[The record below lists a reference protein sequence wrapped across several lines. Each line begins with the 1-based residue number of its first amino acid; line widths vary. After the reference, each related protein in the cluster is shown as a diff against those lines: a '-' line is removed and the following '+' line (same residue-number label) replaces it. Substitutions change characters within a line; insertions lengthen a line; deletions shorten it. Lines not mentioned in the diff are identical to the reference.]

1 MIIAIN
7 LCMKVNNVQ
16 LIHIPYFN
24 EIYIKKG
31 KIFILNTFD
40 H

>member
-7 LCMKVNNVQ
+7 LHMKINNVQ

-24 EIYIKKG
+24 EIFVY
-31 KIFILNTFD
+31 D
-40 H
+40 ER